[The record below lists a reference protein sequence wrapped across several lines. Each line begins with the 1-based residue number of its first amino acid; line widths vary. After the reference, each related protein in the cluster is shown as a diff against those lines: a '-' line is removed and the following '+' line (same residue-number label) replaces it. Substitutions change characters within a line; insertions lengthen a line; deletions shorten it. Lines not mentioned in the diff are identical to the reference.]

1 MCPLRPFFLPETFP
15 YHKTVLFFCFSPQ
28 LSVSSPGEFH
38 PQALSEPDLR
48 LSPHPAPII
57 QPLEALFCPLVLPL
71 LPRLTAVQNRIIQ
84 SLRSMPITGTSSL
97 LRIVPPLYIASIL
110 SSLWVHHL
118 EFSLNINVQ
127 VPKFH
132 REACARFLPAIYR
145 SPSGQ

>member
-1 MCPLRPFFLPETFP
+1 MGGLGSHPVMRL
-15 YHKTVLFFCFSPQ
+15 
-28 LSVSSPGEFH
+28 VSSPGEFH

-57 QPLEALFCPLVLPL
+57 QPPRALFCPLVPPL
-71 LPRLTAVQNRIIQ
+71 LPRLTAVQNRTIQ

-97 LRIVPPLYIASIL
+97 LRIVPPLHIASIL
-110 SSLWVHHL
+110 SSLRGYRL

-132 REACARFLPAIYR
+132 RKACARFLPAIYR
-145 SPSGQ
+145 SPVWSVNRVSSRLFPG